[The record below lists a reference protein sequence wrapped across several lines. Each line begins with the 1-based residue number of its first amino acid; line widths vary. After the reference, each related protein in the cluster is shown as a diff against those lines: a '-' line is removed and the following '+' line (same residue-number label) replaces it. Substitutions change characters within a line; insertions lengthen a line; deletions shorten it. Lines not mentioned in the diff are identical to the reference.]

1 MKLVEKLK
9 EVLASLKKWV
19 WVAIAGIVIA
29 AVAWRAHVV
38 NELQNAKQTED
49 EQKVKNDA
57 AAKLAETEEKIEK
70 EKKEKVVAIEL
81 EKEEKLKNIKKEEKE
96 EKKKL
101 EELSKKNKDKF
112 KKTVEEKLGVK
123 EKKKGRPKK

>member
-9 EVLASLKKWV
+9 EIFASLKKWV
-19 WVAIAGIVIA
+19 WVAIAGVVIA
-29 AVAWRAHVV
+29 AIAWRAHVV
-38 NELQNAKQTED
+38 NELQNAKQAQD

-57 AAKLAETEEKIEK
+57 TTKLVEAEAKIEK
-70 EKKEKVVAIEL
+70 EKKEKEVVIEL
-81 EKEEKLKNIKKEEKE
+81 EKNEKLKNIKKEEKE
-96 EKKKL
+96 QKKKL